1 MHEVLPLNHRYC
13 QDHLFLVIEVRN
25 LEMREVIKVAYYR
38 AVLHVDHSD
47 NLVIVIRYLKKAPQ
61 DFIQGKQEVDTFVV
75 ASRIVIEELRLKL
88 VRWGLQLL
96 KVQLI
101 HRS

>member
-1 MHEVLPLNHRYC
+1 MHGVLPLNHRYC

-38 AVLHVDHSD
+38 AVSHVDHSD

-61 DFIQGKQEVDTFVV
+61 DFIQGKQEVDTFVG